1 MKWFSK
7 IIAILFLAAL
17 FIGAYLTVKNYRNI
31 WDFVAF
37 KTSSPGS
44 VAEEYTK
51 TLNLTGQGSMILYGT
66 YPQVDEKI
74 QFNSDCKPGKNVT
87 EFGCYTSAS
96 NRIYVLSVNE
106 PNLKTM
112 TNVAIAHELLHAA
125 YERMTVPDRA
135 KINEMVEKQLAKTN
149 DPDLTARLKVYE
161 QTEPGNQDNEL
172 HSIFGSEYQNLS
184 PELENYY
191 AKYFNKRAMIA
202 AWSVQDN
209 NYIKGKEQT
218 LNTQK
223 AQIDT
228 DENQLNSIT
237 AQMNAYKRSGNISS
251 YNALVVPH
259 NNLVSKIK
267 SEISAFNQNVT
278 SYNDMIASISSNSF
292 STYDLKSVGQ

>member
-1 MKWFSK
+1 
-7 IIAILFLAAL
+7 
-17 FIGAYLTVKNYRNI
+17 
-31 WDFVAF
+31 
-37 KTSSPGS
+37 
-44 VAEEYTK
+44 
-51 TLNLTGQGSMILYGT
+51 
-66 YPQVDEKI
+66 
-74 QFNSDCKPGKNVT
+74 
-87 EFGCYTSAS
+87 
-96 NRIYVLSVNE
+96 
-106 PNLKTM
+106 
-112 TNVAIAHELLHAA
+112 VAIAHELLHAA